1 MTMNMSDEQ
10 FIELLAEEQADYDG
24 HYVKHIFVDIAN
36 GDLIAGTLLSQI
48 LYWYLPSKD
57 GRATKLRVFKDGK
70 LWLAKGRDDWWEEC
84 RITPKQ
90 FDRAISVLCSIG
102 IVEKKIFKFDGNPTI
117 HVRIVPDVYVQLV
130 HEYMEQKK
138 EEVARYYYGSSVSSI
153 DAIGENGFLPKG
165 ENGFL
170 PKGKNEFTEKVI
182 SLTDTT
188 TDTTTEITN
197 KKYIRSHANN
207 ENETSPKQEEQEEI
221 PPKKKLV
228 ALSAVEKDRFEEFWR
243 LYPKKKA
250 KLDCMRAWKSL
261 NPDEQL
267 FEEIMTGLK
276 RAISSKEWKE
286 QDGKFIPYPA
296 TWLRKGQW
304 LDEYEEAEEEV
315 DRWKVWEERSKRE
328 LQNMLK
334 GAEK

>member
-1 MTMNMSDEQ
+1 MAVIDGRLID
-10 FIELLAEEQADYDG
+10 FLAREQADNDG
-24 HYVKHIFVDIAN
+24 FYTKKMYIDIA
-36 GDLIAGTLLSQI
+36 GDLIAGILLSQI
-48 LYWYLPSKD
+48 VYWYLPSKD
-57 GRATKLRVFKDGK
+57 NGATKLRVVKDGE

-84 RITPKQ
+84 RITAYQ
-90 FDRAISVLCSIG
+90 FDRAIKVLCDIG
-102 IVEKKIFKFDGNPTI
+102 IVEKKIFKFNGNPMI
-117 HVRIVPDVYVQLV
+117 HVRIVPDKFLELTDAYLNTIGKQFDNGYV
-130 HEYMEQKK
+130 
-138 EEVARYYYGSSVSSI
+138 EEGSKTILDNV
-153 DAIGENGFLPKG
+153 ENGFSILSENRLG
-165 ENGFL
+165 ESA
-170 PKGKNEFTEKVI
+170 I

-188 TDTTTEITN
+188 TDTTTEIT
-197 KKYIRSHANN
+197 K
-207 ENETSPKQEEQEEI
+207 ENICASDLAELFKPKVKKQE
-221 PPKKKLV
+221 KKKEV
-228 ALSAVEKDRFEEFWR
+228 IPLSAVEKDRFEEFWR

-296 TWLRKGQW
+296 TWLRKGRW

>member
-1 MTMNMSDEQ
+1 MAVIDERLVN
-10 FIELLAEEQADYDG
+10 FLAREQAENDG
-24 HYVKHIFVDIAN
+24 FYTKKMYIDIAN
-36 GDLIAGTLLSQI
+36 GDLLAGILLSQI
-48 LYWYLPSKD
+48 VYWYLPSKD
-57 GRATKLRVFKDGK
+57 STATKLRVVKDGE

-84 RITPKQ
+84 RITAYQ
-90 FDRAISVLCSIG
+90 FDRAIKVLCDIG
-102 IVEKKIFKFDGNPTI
+102 IVEKKIFKFNGNPMI
-117 HVRIVPDVYVQLV
+117 HLRIVPNKFLELTDAYL
-130 HEYMEQKK
+130 K
-138 EEVARYYYGSSVSSI
+138 
-153 DAIGENGFLPKG
+153 AIGKQFDNGYVKEGSKTILDNVENGFSIKS
-165 ENGFL
+165 
-170 PKGKNEFTEKVI
+170 KNEIGQSSKSI
-182 SLTDTT
+182 
-188 TDTTTEITN
+188 TDTTTEITTEN
-197 KKYIRSHANN
+197 KEDICASDLTELFK
-207 ENETSPKQEEQEEI
+207 PKVKKQE
-221 PPKKKLV
+221 KKKEV
-228 ALSAVEKDRFEEFWR
+228 IPLSVVEKDRFEEFWR

-296 TWLRKGQW
+296 TWLRKGRW